1 MTFSSSVPR
10 CPSCG
15 SRMDSVHLRN
25 CKFVWKKPAP
35 LKEKPTVKMVDFAK
49 GLLLS
54 LGYDEEE
61 YDFDS
66 MTYQQCGDLID
77 QLKKERG

>member
-1 MTFSSSVPR
+1 
-10 CPSCG
+10 
-15 SRMDSVHLRN
+15 
-25 CKFVWKKPAP
+25 
-35 LKEKPTVKMVDFAK
+35 MVDFAK

>member
-1 MTFSSSVPR
+1 
-10 CPSCG
+10 
-15 SRMDSVHLRN
+15 
-25 CKFVWKKPAP
+25 
-35 LKEKPTVKMVDFAK
+35 MVDFAK

-77 QLKKERG
+77 QLKKVRGYFGCRVAGRLCL